1 MKNLSSGSV
10 AIAVIVLL
18 VSGCTWL
25 DKGLEDDPP
34 LTQQEVKL
42 EKEKREL
49 EKKIADL
56 EKSKLEE
63 RIESLEK
70 EKAAPKAS
78 SGSVS
83 QPKQAATAVPQS
95 QPQQQNQV
103 NNRQRRAYSPADGWL
118 ALRAQANSGSRL
130 IVKIPHGT
138 VLNVG
143 SCTKRVRS
151 GKLRGRWCRVTY
163 KNMSG
168 WAFDYYLR

>member
-1 MKNLSSGSV
+1 MKNLNSGLV
-10 AIAVIVLL
+10 VIAVMVLL
-18 VSGCTWL
+18 ITGCTWL
-25 DKGLEDDPP
+25 DRGLEDNPQ
-34 LTQQEVKL
+34 LSQKEEQL

-49 EKKIADL
+49 EKKISDL

-63 RIESLEK
+63 KIESLEK
-70 EKAAPKAS
+70 EKDAPKAS
-78 SGSVS
+78 SEGVS
-83 QPKQAATAVPQS
+83 RPKPAATAVPQIEPE
-95 QPQQQNQV
+95 QPKPV
-103 NNRQRRAYSPADGWL
+103 AKRQRRAYSPGDGWL
-118 ALRAQANSGSRL
+118 ALRAQANSCSRL

-168 WAFDYYLR
+168 WAFDYHLR